1 MISALHIG
9 FQLSVLSLDIK
20 EKKKKQLRV
29 HKNVQQ
35 WVSQLI
41 YCNNFLFTLIVDGI
55 IKLEQITEQSFCTI
69 KLIPQQ

>member
-20 EKKKKQLRV
+20 EKKKKPRV
-29 HKNVQQ
+29 YKNVQQ

-55 IKLEQITEQSFCTI
+55 IKLEQITKQSFCTI
-69 KLIPQQ
+69 KLKPQQ